1 MFMRRTILAA
11 ATAAVAFA
19 GLAGTAFAADP
30 SWKKDVPVIRIGIL
44 GGENDAD
51 RLARYDGFQKLLET
65 TFDVQ
70 VELYP
75 ASDYAGVMQGMAAG
89 QLDFANFGASSY
101 AGLWLDCKCVEPLV
115 VPKEEDGSTGYYSVL
130 YVKSDS
136 PYQKLDDL
144 KGKSLA
150 FADPNSTSGY
160 LIPNFQ
166 LKDQGYDPAKFFGST
181 AFSGGHEQGVVAVL
195 KGQYDAGVT
204 WISGQGDQA
213 QGYSRG
219 ALRSMVDKKMLDMK
233 NLRIVWQSTLIPNG
247 PWATRTALPEAFR
260 KDMLDFMMKLPTEH
274 PDIYEAVEKGAGAG
288 YAPVTNDFFSGIIKM
303 RETEATQR
311 RS

>member
-11 ATAAVAFA
+11 ATAAIALA
-19 GLAGTAFAADP
+19 GLAGTASAADP
-30 SWKKDVPVIRIGIL
+30 SWKKDVPVIRVGIL
-44 GGENDAD
+44 GGEADAD
-51 RLARYDGFQKLLET
+51 RLARYDGFEKLLES
-65 TFDVQ
+65 TFNVK

-89 QLDFANFGASSY
+89 QLDLAEFGASGY

-115 VPKEEDGSTGYYSVL
+115 VTQEDDGSTGYYSVL

-136 PYQKLDDL
+136 PYQKIEDL

-166 LKDQGYDPAKFFGST
+166 LKDQGYDPASFFSST
-181 AFSGGHEQGVVAVL
+181 AFSGGHEQGVVAVM
-195 KGQYDAGVT
+195 KGQYDSGVT
-204 WISGQGDQA
+204 WISGQGDPA

-233 NLRIVWQSTLIPNG
+233 DLRILWKSTLIPNG

-260 KDMLDFMMKLPTEH
+260 KDMLDFLMNLPKEH
-274 PDIYEAVEKGAGAG
+274 PDIYEAVEKGTGKG
-288 YAPVTNDFFSGIIKM
+288 FAPVTHDFFSGIIKM

>member
-11 ATAAVAFA
+11 ATAAIA
-19 GLAGTAFAADP
+19 LASLVGTASAADP
-30 SWKKDVPVIRIGIL
+30 SWKKDVPVIRVGIL
-44 GGENDAD
+44 GGEADAD
-51 RLARYDGFQKLLET
+51 RLARYDGFEKLLES
-65 TFDVQ
+65 TFNVK

-89 QLDFANFGASSY
+89 QLDLAEFGASGY

-115 VPKEEDGSTGYYSVL
+115 VTKEDDGSTGYFSVL

-136 PYQKLDDL
+136 PYQKIEDL
-144 KGKSLA
+144 KGKTLA

-166 LKDQGYDPAKFFGST
+166 LKDQGFDPAKFFGST
-181 AFSGGHEQGVVAVL
+181 NFAGGHEQGVVAVM

-204 WISGQGDQA
+204 WISGQGDPA
-213 QGYSRG
+213 VGYSRG
-219 ALRSMVDKKMLDMK
+219 ALRSMVDKKMLEMK
-233 NLRIVWQSTLIPNG
+233 DLRILWQSTLIPNG

-260 KDMLDFMMKLPTEH
+260 KDMLEFLTKLPVDH
-274 PDIYEAVEKGAGAG
+274 PDIYQAVEKGTGSG
-288 YAPVTNDFFSGIIKM
+288 FAPVTNDFFADIIKM
-303 RETEATQR
+303 RQTEAAAR

>member
-11 ATAAVAFA
+11 ATAAIAFA
-19 GLAGTAFAADP
+19 GLAGTALAADP
-30 SWKKDVPVIRIGIL
+30 SWKKDVPVIRVGIL

-51 RLARYDGFQKLLET
+51 RLARYDGFKKLLET
-65 TFDVQ
+65 TYNVK

-75 ASDYAGVMQGMAAG
+75 ATDYAGVMQGMAAG
-89 QLDFANFGASSY
+89 QLDLAEFGASGYS
-101 AGLWLDCKCVEPLV
+101 GLWLDCKCVEPLV

-130 YVKSDS
+130 YVRSDS
-136 PYQKLDDL
+136 PYQKIDDL

-160 LIPNFQ
+160 LIPGFQ

-181 AFSGGHEQGVVAVL
+181 AFAGGHEQGVVAVL

-204 WISGQGDQA
+204 WISGQGDPA

-219 ALRSMVDKKMLDMK
+219 NLRSMVDKSMLKMQDI
-233 NLRIVWQSTLIPNG
+233 RILWQSSLIPNG

-260 KDMLDFMMKLPTEH
+260 KDMMDFLMKLPTDH
-274 PDIYEAVEKGAGAG
+274 PDIYDAVEKGAGKG
-288 YAPVTNDFFSGIIKM
+288 YAPVSNDFFNDIIKM
-303 RETEATQR
+303 RQTEASSR